1 MQRRSVLATILVL
14 LLAAAVAAAYFL
26 LTIEQRAD
34 ALIDTEGVT
43 SARLDGIADL
53 VVGIGVAQQGYV
65 APGQLDEPWFER
77 STGLFAKL
85 DQELAS
91 VAAMLRAPNAG
102 ARIAELR
109 NSVAALLA
117 ADQQVRDHLAQGQD
131 LMAADVLFSDGRNI
145 LDRLSA
151 DVHGLRRAETGATRM
166 ALAALG
172 RERWTLLAALSAVWL
187 IGAIA
192 LTWTA
197 SSRPARPVFDEDVL
211 KIQPPRPTAPV
222 TATPGVDLT
231 GTANLCT
238 DLSRVTDTAGLANL
252 LGRAAELVGASGVT
266 LWLGA
271 GDQLF
276 AALGHGYS
284 QETLARLG
292 PLRRDAE
299 NAVVRAWRTARPETV
314 AEKAPDAG
322 AVIMPMFAPG
332 GCIGVLALEMRLGN
346 SVGRNTLDVA
356 AVIAA
361 QVATA
366 VAAWPSASPA
376 KSPRDSTEARVG

>member
-1 MQRRSVLATILVL
+1 M
-14 LLAAAVAAAYFL
+14 
-26 LTIEQRAD
+26 
-34 ALIDTEGVT
+34 
-43 SARLDGIADL
+43 
-53 VVGIGVAQQGYV
+53 
-65 APGQLDEPWFER
+65 
-77 STGLFAKL
+77 
-85 DQELAS
+85 
-91 VAAMLRAPNAG
+91 
-102 ARIAELR
+102 AELR
-109 NSVAALLA
+109 NSVAVLLA
-117 ADQQVRDHLAQGQD
+117 ADQRVRDNLAQGQD

-151 DVHGLRRAETGATRM
+151 DVHGLRRAETGATRT

-222 TATPGVDLT
+222 TAAPGVDLSA
-231 GTANLCT
+231 TANLCT

-299 NAVVRAWRTARPETV
+299 NAVVRAWRTGRHETV
-314 AEKAPDAG
+314 AEKAPDSG

-376 KSPRDSTEARVG
+376 KSPPHSTEARVG